1 MRHRRKS
8 LGDLGTP
15 AAGAGSSIVDEVLD
29 QTRLRADIA
38 AYDDTTRPSP
48 VFLDSAGS
56 SLPPRVVVDTV
67 IGHLRREAEVGGY
80 RAANERLDDLAAV
93 RSAIGALIN
102 ADPSGIALSDSAT
115 RSWADFFYSIPLA
128 PGDRILVSG
137 ADYASNAIAALQRAR
152 ATGAVVEAIPTDPT
166 GQLDVDALAELVDER
181 VKLVSLLHAPTNGGL
196 VNPVAEAARVVRE
209 AGAIVLLD
217 ACQSAGQLPLDV
229 AALGVDAL
237 SATGRK
243 WLRGP
248 RGTGFLYV
256 RPELAA
262 TMEPA
267 RLDLHSAQWTGPREY
282 RLAPDATRFEFWE
295 HDVAARLG
303 LGAAVRYLLELGPGQ
318 VYDAV
323 AANAGYLRKTLPQ
336 IGGVTV
342 RDLGTQ
348 HSGIVSFTVD
358 GLHPHE
364 VRDRLAEQDITVTV
378 SHRGSTLLDMSARG
392 LDAVLR
398 ASPHC
403 FVTTAELDRFAD
415 AVAALA
421 AGH

>member
-1 MRHRRKS
+1 MPRSRSR
-8 LGDLGTP
+8 
-15 AAGAGSSIVDEVLD
+15 SSIVGEVLD
-29 QTRLRADIA
+29 QTRLRADIP
-38 AYDDTTRPSP
+38 AYDDPTRPSP

-56 SLPPRVVVDTV
+56 SLPPRVVLDTA

-80 RAANERLDDLAAV
+80 RAATERLDDLAAV
-93 RSAIGALIN
+93 KTAIGTLLN
-102 ADPSGIALSDSAT
+102 ADPAGIALSDSAS
-115 RSWADFFYSIPLA
+115 RSWTDFFYSIPLA

-137 ADYASNAIAALQRAR
+137 TDYASNAIAALQRAR
-152 ATGAVVEAIPTDPT
+152 ATGAVVEVIPTDPT
-166 GQLDVDALAELVDER
+166 GQIDVDALAGQVDER
-181 VKLVSLLHAPTNGGL
+181 VKLVSLLHVPTNGGL
-196 VNPVAEAARVVRE
+196 VNPVAEATRVAHEV
-209 AGAIVLLD
+209 GATVLLD

-267 RLDLHSAQWTGPREY
+267 RLDLHSAQWTGPHEY

-303 LGAAVRYLLELGPGQ
+303 LGAAVRYLLDLGPDN
-318 VYDAV
+318 VYDAI
-323 AANAGYLRKTLPQ
+323 AANAEYLRKTLPE
-336 IGGVTV
+336 IPGVTV
-342 RDLGTQ
+342 RDLGTR

-358 GLHPHE
+358 ALPPVE
-364 VRDRLAEQDITVTV
+364 VRDRLREQDITVTV
-378 SHRGSTLLDMSARG
+378 SHRGSTLLDMSARR

-403 FVTTAELDRFAD
+403 FVTTAELDRFVD
-415 AVAALA
+415 AVSAASR
-421 AGH
+421 

>member
-1 MRHRRKS
+1 M
-8 LGDLGTP
+8 P
-15 AAGAGSSIVDEVLD
+15 
-29 QTRLRADIA
+29 
-38 AYDDTTRPSP
+38 AYDDPSRQSP

-56 SLPPRVVVDTV
+56 SLPPRVVLDTV

-93 RSAIGALIN
+93 KSAIGALIN

-115 RSWADFFYSIPLA
+115 RSWADFFYSIPLSA
-128 PGDRILVSG
+128 GDRILVSG

-152 ATGAVVEAIPTDPT
+152 ATGAVVETIPSDAT
-166 GQLDVDALAELVDER
+166 GQIDLEALADLVDER

-196 VNPVAEAARVVRE
+196 VNPVAEAARIAHRV
-209 AGAIVLLD
+209 GATVLLD
-217 ACQSAGQLPLDV
+217 ACQSMGQIPIDV
-229 AALGVDAL
+229 AALDVDAL

-267 RLDLHSAQWTGPREY
+267 RLDLHSASWTGPQEY
-282 RLAPDATRFEFWE
+282 RLMPDATRFEFWE

-303 LGAAVRYLLELGPGQ
+303 LGAAVRYLLELGPGN
-318 VYDAV
+318 VYAAV
-323 AANAGYLRKTLPQ
+323 AANAGQLRKTLPQ
-336 IGGVTV
+336 VPGVTV
-342 RDLGTQ
+342 RDLGTL

-358 GLHPHE
+358 GVHPHE
-364 VRDRLAEQDITVTV
+364 IRDRLREQDITVTV
-378 SHRGSTLLDMSARG
+378 SHRGSTLLDMSERH
-392 LDAVLR
+392 LDAVVR

-403 FVTTAELDRFAD
+403 FVTTEELDRFVD
-415 AVAALA
+415 AVAALGA
-421 AGH
+421 AR